1 MNGKK
6 EEKLGW
12 KEGKRIVIHCN
23 NFFFV
28 QAVALVPRAFDARP
42 SRVLSIYCDSKET
55 ARRISVCF
63 EG

>member
-6 EEKLGW
+6 WEKLGW
-12 KEGKRIVIHCN
+12 KEERRIIIHCN
-23 NFFFV
+23 NCFFV
-28 QAVALVPRAFDARP
+28 RALAPVPRAFAARP

-55 ARRISVCF
+55 ARKISVCT

>member
-1 MNGKK
+1 M
-6 EEKLGW
+6 E
-12 KEGKRIVIHCN
+12 KRIIIHCN

-28 QAVALVPRAFDARP
+28 RAFALVPRTFAARP